1 MTVDSTSAFFLEA
14 TCMNHKQLLPQQ
26 LLQVKGPQK
35 SRDPLV
41 FGDRVCLA
49 VVDCI
54 TSAWWSE
61 KKKLLPLAALSYGRS
76 TKCLSI
82 IKYLQCKLTFKLM
95 FVLHEVF
102 KVHRTQT
109 CGDWERWSWWVQ
121 KGIFMLCKCYFQ
133 APASPCGHTG
143 KLIHQAGTD

>member
-41 FGDRVCLA
+41 FGDGVCLA

-61 KKKLLPLAALSYGRS
+61 KKKTFATGCSFLWQEYKMPFDHKVLTVQINFQIDVRS
-76 TKCLSI
+76 
-82 IKYLQCKLTFKLM
+82 
-95 FVLHEVF
+95 
-102 KVHRTQT
+102 
-109 CGDWERWSWWVQ
+109 
-121 KGIFMLCKCYFQ
+121 
-133 APASPCGHTG
+133 P
-143 KLIHQAGTD
+143 